1 MRIIALPL
9 AALALIGADEPPAAE
24 APVETPVTTEAEA
37 DRSACRDRIEY
48 ARRASGQPPLL
59 RRGPATPDDPVM
71 IYAVDRRQDG
81 CAVMVVK
88 GDPQD
93 IRPLPEQPRDG
104 KLLWRA
110 QPSR

>member
-1 MRIIALPL
+1 MRLIALPL
-9 AALALIGADEPPAAE
+9 AALALIGADEPPAD
-24 APVETPVTTEAEA
+24 EA
-37 DRSACRDRIEY
+37 DAETSATSQAPDRTTCRDRINH
-48 ARRASGQPPLL
+48 ARAASGQPPLL
-59 RRGPATPDDPVM
+59 RRGPASPNDPVM

-88 GDPQD
+88 GDPGD
-93 IRPLPEQPRDG
+93 IRPLPEQPRAG

>member
-1 MRIIALPL
+1 MRILALPL
-9 AALALIGADEPPAAE
+9 AALALIGADDPSAAE
-24 APVETPVTTEAEA
+24 AEAPATAEA
-37 DRSACRDRIEY
+37 SPDREACRDRIEH

-59 RRGPATPDDPVM
+59 RRGPATPDDPVL

-93 IRPLPEQPRDG
+93 IRPLPEAPREG